1 VKGNGKGKGIVTQT
15 EGGEDI
21 SCAVALTLQNGMD
34 EPDLDTEGKHE
45 RVLLEMEASPAVSI
59 ASDDDTDS
67 IEESDSDYDLE
78 LNSDVD
84 MHLEDNVEA
93 PDDMNLDWDLDMGMD
108 GDDEKEEDE
117 EEHAEEVEDEDEDD
131 GNEPETIG
139 QGEMVII
146 SADDVDSMVDD
157 DPILHSEQGQE
168 MCEHTPQQQPTAS
181 APEPQTPGPHP

>member
-21 SCAVALTLQNGMD
+21 SCAIALTLQNGMD
-34 EPDLDTEGKHE
+34 EADLDTEGKQE
-45 RVLLEMEASPAVSI
+45 RVLLEMEASPPLSI
-59 ASDDDTDS
+59 ACDDDTDS
-67 IEESDSDYDLE
+67 TEESDSDYDLE

-84 MHLEDNVEA
+84 MHLEDDVEA
-93 PDDMNLDWDLDMGMD
+93 PDDMNLDGDLDMGMD

-131 GNEPETIG
+131 GKEPGTIG

-157 DPILHSEQGQE
+157 DPILQPEQGQE
-168 MCEHTPQQQPTAS
+168 MREHTP
-181 APEPQTPGPHP
+181 